1 MRGEN
6 WKKWGHKQK
15 RNLQTQEQEMRGG
28 TMSENKGRGGGDKK
42 QHEKEGQVQK
52 ARATHEAV
60 RFWIVNEWDEYE
72 HDRNVSKQ

>member
-1 MRGEN
+1 
-6 WKKWGHKQK
+6 
-15 RNLQTQEQEMRGG
+15 
-28 TMSENKGRGGGDKK
+28 MSENKGRGGGDKK